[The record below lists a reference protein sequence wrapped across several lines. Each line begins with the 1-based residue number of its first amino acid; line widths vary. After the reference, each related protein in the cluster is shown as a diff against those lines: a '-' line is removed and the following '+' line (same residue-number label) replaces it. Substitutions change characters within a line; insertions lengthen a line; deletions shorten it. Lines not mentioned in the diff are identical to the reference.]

1 MPGEPSAEATQTPGR
16 EPSGVRLPYLPAL
29 DGLRALAVLSV
40 ILYHADMPGVPGGF
54 LGVEV
59 FFVISGYLI
68 TALLLAEWL
77 GRGRIDFKA
86 FWLRRA
92 RRLLPALYVLL
103 LAVLTFAV
111 LFLPEQVAGL
121 RGDTAAALA
130 YVTNWYLI
138 FSHKSY
144 FEMVGRPSL
153 LRHLWSLAVEEQFY
167 LLWPLIFTGLLVW
180 LKPRRAL
187 IAIGAGIVVS
197 TLLMAGLYQPE
208 VDPSRVY
215 YGTDTRAAGLLLGAA
230 LAFVWVPGRDYRPG
244 LPTWAIDAAG
254 IAGLT
259 GLFLACAL
267 INEYDPFLYRGGFLL
282 VGLCTVALIAAS
294 VHPRARRLHGIMGW
308 PPLVWVGVRS
318 YGIYL
323 WHWPVCMLT
332 RPQLDT
338 PLTGLPLLA
347 LRLALT
353 FILAELSYRFI
364 EMPVRRGVL
373 GRAFLAVREAQ
384 GSQRR
389 NLRLRWGGM
398 LAGLL
403 ALMIVL
409 GTSMVMAQPPA
420 TPEYLALESINTLET
435 PQTGLPGGRWSSQGQ
450 NGQRFGWILSPPSTP
465 VRKSVSLKAPGRHL
479 VQMPLV
485 AVPPA
490 PATALAPAR
499 SVPRA
504 TVEVDPALRNPIRG
518 RAMFTWPR
526 TLSTNP
532 TPWLQTSPIAT
543 PPPLGAKPVAARPV
557 AQPTIPPAI
566 ITSPTPAGVAS
577 AAASPTVTATQTVE
591 GPSPMPTTVITEHIS
606 FIGDSV
612 MLGAAA
618 PIRALGNT
626 DIDARVGRQVG
637 EAYAI
642 LRNRLAAG
650 TLGPIVVLHIGNN
663 GTLTVKQFDDTMALL
678 VNTRQVIF
686 LTIKVPRAWAGPNN
700 KVLTEGVARYP
711 NATLVDWQGITRDHP
726 EFFWSD
732 GMHLRPEGARFY
744 TDLVIS
750 NIKRP

>member
-1 MPGEPSAEATQTPGR
+1 MPGEPSAATQNPGR
-16 EPSGVRLPYLPAL
+16 KSDGVRLPYLPAL

-103 LAVLTFAV
+103 LAVLTFSV
-111 LFLPEQVAGL
+111 LFLPEEVAGL
-121 RGDTAAALA
+121 RGDTAGALA

-187 IAIGAGIVVS
+187 IAIGAGVIAS
-197 TLLMAGLYQPE
+197 TLLMAGLYRPE

-230 LAFVWVPGRDYRPG
+230 LAFVWAPGRDYRPK
-244 LPTWAIDAAG
+244 LPAWAFDAAG
-254 IAGLT
+254 TAGLI
-259 GLFLACAL
+259 GLFLACAH

-282 VGLCTVALIAAS
+282 VGLCTAALIAAA
-294 VHPRARRLHGIMGW
+294 VHPRAHRLHRIMGW
-308 PPLVWVGVRS
+308 PPLVWVGLRS

-323 WHWPVCMLT
+323 WHWPVCMVT

-364 EMPVRRGVL
+364 EMPVRRGAL
-373 GRAFLAVREAQ
+373 GRTWLAVRQAQ

-389 NLRLRWGGM
+389 NLRFRWGGM

-435 PQTGLPGGRWSSQGQ
+435 PAAGQPGGSWGSQGQ
-450 NGQRFGWILSPPSTP
+450 NGQGAGWILSPLFTP
-465 VRKSVSLKAPGRHL
+465 NTSLSRKAPGHHQ
-479 VQMPLV
+479 VQIPLI

-490 PATALAPAR
+490 PASAAQ
-499 SVPRA
+499 SA
-504 TVEVDPALRNPIRG
+504 TVEFDPALRSPIRG
-518 RAMFTWPR
+518 RAMFSWPKVLI
-526 TLSTNP
+526 TTPS
-532 TPWLQTSPIAT
+532 PWLQTAPLPT
-543 PPPLGAKPVAARPV
+543 PRPPAAPLPSAQAVAARPAV
-557 AQPTIPPAI
+557 PPAI
-566 ITSPTPAGVAS
+566 ITAPTPAGATS
-577 AAASPTVTATQTVE
+577 AAITVTVTATQTIE
-591 GPSPMPTTVITEHIS
+591 GLTPTPTPVITEHIS

-626 DIDARVGRQVG
+626 DIDARVGRQVA

-642 LRNRLAAG
+642 LRNRQAAG

-663 GTLTVKQFDDTMALL
+663 GYFSAKQFDDIMALL
-678 VNTRQVIF
+678 AGTRQVIF
-686 LTIKVPRAWAGPNN
+686 LTIKVPRAWAAPNN
-700 KVLTEGVARYP
+700 ALLVEGVARYP
-711 NATLVDWQGITRDHP
+711 NATLIDWRGITANHP
-726 EFFWSD
+726 EFFWAD

-744 TDLVIS
+744 TDLVIG